1 MLQKEIEG
9 KKAEELV
16 KKCPVG
22 VFDLEDIGNG
32 KLNCQIFYNRVVTM
46 KRICTDSMLL
56 WLWAVL

>member
-1 MLQKEIEG
+1 MQVVLLQEVEG

-32 KLNCQIFYNRVVTM
+32 K
-46 KRICTDSMLL
+46 
-56 WLWAVL
+56 